1 MSGRKDC
8 RQGKSKT
15 YRKWEN
21 KTLSPCLPQF
31 SFGGISVAPAR
42 QRLGVSATVS
52 PDASPP
58 GRLSSGPKA
67 TANPTFGVRL

>member
-1 MSGRKDC
+1 MIGRKDC

-31 SFGGISVAPAR
+31 SFGAYPSHLHGN
-42 QRLGVSATVS
+42 
-52 PDASPP
+52 D
-58 GRLSSGPKA
+58 
-67 TANPTFGVRL
+67 